1 MSENKGLFAMFGAA
15 APSPAPAPIKKAE
28 DIKTKEE
35 LAREAA
41 YALKHKKQLNG
52 AASAATTTNGSSGG
66 GAWKIASK
74 RGSRGLALKARA
86 MGKNVTVTESKTIV
100 PDVDDGDVA
109 MGGMGKKKKRFTP
122 YGGRGRTKPATQALQ
137 IQKPEER
144 IDILIAGFESGTEAG
159 VVPFLIQKSK
169 KKWEPVDVKLDQGQ
183 MLVTVNDPLIA
194 RILVRLDGYI
204 FGAQQLRIRFFDP
217 TLAAASTASP
227 VASEGNK
234 KLSTIDIMRNFLK
247 SRWNGEIKFLNL
259 DDMSADPILKKSG
272 IKPPG
277 APGASASV
285 GPALMKLAGEMFSD
299 VVTISFARNH
309 LKNVQQISTLA
320 QYLPNIQNLS
330 LQDNLIKEYDH
341 LEALSGT
348 GKLKYLR
355 ELLMAGNPLRENEI
369 KQRGNDR
376 AYIRQMVKRFPSLVL
391 LDSCP
396 VQLSEQEIATV
407 HKTGRVLPLDNK
419 PNLFDNEVSQAA
431 AIDFISKYYQQFDTN
446 RAVLAALYDSNAIFS
461 VTSNVK
467 LRAQQKIRRKD
478 KKKMMDDEE
487 KLTWAALSR
496 NLMGKSKRQEGKGL
510 MVGPEVIGTTLCRL
524 PTTIHDLQ
532 KVEDFVVD
540 AHQSPVGL
548 LISLHGEF
556 KEEESTPP
564 LSYDRTFLLRP
575 ATPDSPAM
583 ASGWPYIIMNDMLCV
598 RDYIGNQGF
607 KPQAAVPTS
616 IFASYPGV

>member
-1 MSENKGLFAMFGAA
+1 MSENKGLFALFGAA
-15 APSPAPAPIKKAE
+15 VPAQAPSPIKKAE

-41 YALKHKKQLNG
+41 YAVKHKKQISVAAAAPANG
-52 AASAATTTNGSSGG
+52 GS
-66 GAWKIASK
+66 AWKIASTK
-74 RGSRGLALKARA
+74 RSRGLATKAKA
-86 MGKNVTVTESKTIV
+86 LGKTVTVTENKISV

-109 MGGMGKKKKRFTP
+109 MGGMGGKKKKRFTP
-122 YGGRGRTKPATQALQ
+122 YGGRGMTKPAQATQ

-144 IDILIAGFESGTEAG
+144 IDILIAGFEAGTEAG
-159 VVPFLIQKSK
+159 IVPFLVQKSK

-183 MLVTVNDPLIA
+183 MLLTVNDPLVA

-204 FGAQQLRIRFFDP
+204 FGAQQIRIRFFDP
-217 TLAAASTASP
+217 ALAAALASP
-227 VASEGNK
+227 SSDANK
-234 KLSTIDIMRNFLK
+234 KPTTIDIMRNFLR
-247 SRWNGEIKFLNL
+247 SRWNGDAKFLNL
-259 DDMSADPILKKSG
+259 DDMSADPILKKSA

-277 APGASASV
+277 APGAGSSV

-309 LKNVQQISTLA
+309 LKNVQPISTVA
-320 QYLPNIQNLS
+320 QYLPNVQNLS

-348 GKLKYLR
+348 GKLTHLR
-355 ELLMAGNPLRENEI
+355 ELLMAGNPLRESEI
-369 KQRGNDR
+369 KHRGNDR
-376 AYIRQMVKRFPSLVL
+376 AYVRQMVKRFPSLVL

-396 VQLSEQEIATV
+396 VQLSEHEKTTI
-407 HKTGRVLPLDNK
+407 HKTGRVLPLDNR
-419 PNLFDNEVSQAA
+419 PNFFDNDVSQSAA
-431 AIDFISKYYQQFDTN
+431 VDFISKYYQQFDAN
-446 RAVLAALYDSNAIFS
+446 RALLSALYDSNAIFS

-467 LRAQQKIRRKD
+467 LRAQRKIRRKD

-487 KLTWAALSR
+487 KLSWASLSR
-496 NLMGKSKRQEGKGL
+496 NLVGKSKRQEGKGL
-510 MVGPEVIGTTLCRL
+510 MVGPEVISNTLCRL
-524 PTTIHDLQ
+524 PPTIHNLQ
-532 KVEDFVVD
+532 KVQDFVVD

-548 LISLHGEF
+548 FISLHGEF
-556 KEEESTPP
+556 KEEEATPP

-583 ASGWPYIIMNDMLCV
+583 AAGWPYIIMNDMLHV
-598 RDYIGNQGF
+598 RDYNGNQGF
-607 KPQAAVPTS
+607 KPQVTIPTS

>member
-1 MSENKGLFAMFGAA
+1 MSESKGLFAMFGAA
-15 APSPAPAPIKKAE
+15 APAPAPAPIKKAE

-41 YALKHKKQLNG
+41 YALKHKKQING
-52 AASAATTTNGSSGG
+52 AASSAAAATANGPSGG
-66 GAWKIASK
+66 GAWKTASK
-74 RGSRGLALKARA
+74 RGSRGLALKARS
-86 MGKNVTVTESKTIV
+86 MGKTVTVTESKTLV

-122 YGGRGRTKPATQALQ
+122 YGGRGRTKPTSPALQ

-144 IDILIAGFESGTEAG
+144 IDILVAGFEPGTEAG
-159 VVPFLIQKSK
+159 VVPYLVQKSK

-183 MLVTVNDPLIA
+183 MLITVNDPLIA

-217 TLAAASTASP
+217 TLAAVSTPPATP
-227 VASEGNK
+227 EGNK

-259 DDMSADPILKKSG
+259 DDMSADPILKKSA

-330 LQDNLIKEYDH
+330 LQENLIKDYDH

-348 GKLKYLR
+348 GKLKCLR

-419 PNLFDNEVSQAA
+419 PNLFDNEVSQSA

-496 NLMGKSKRQEGKGL
+496 NSMGKSKRQEGKGL

-532 KVEDFVVD
+532 KVDDFVVD
-540 AHQSPVGL
+540 AHQSPAGL

-556 KEEESTPP
+556 KEDESTPP

-575 ATPDSPAM
+575 ATPDSP
-583 ASGWPYIIMNDMLCV
+583 
-598 RDYIGNQGF
+598 
-607 KPQAAVPTS
+607 
-616 IFASYPGV
+616 

>member
-1 MSENKGLFAMFGAA
+1 
-15 APSPAPAPIKKAE
+15 
-28 DIKTKEE
+28 
-35 LAREAA
+35 
-41 YALKHKKQLNG
+41 
-52 AASAATTTNGSSGG
+52 
-66 GAWKIASK
+66 
-74 RGSRGLALKARA
+74 
-86 MGKNVTVTESKTIV
+86 
-100 PDVDDGDVA
+100 
-109 MGGMGKKKKRFTP
+109 MGGFVLTELLLCSTP

-144 IDILIAGFESGTEAG
+144 IDILIAGFEAG

-496 NLMGKSKRQEGKGL
+496 NLMGKSKRKL
-510 MVGPEVIGTTLCRL
+510 
-524 PTTIHDLQ
+524 
-532 KVEDFVVD
+532 
-540 AHQSPVGL
+540 
-548 LISLHGEF
+548 
-556 KEEESTPP
+556 
-564 LSYDRTFLLRP
+564 
-575 ATPDSPAM
+575 
-583 ASGWPYIIMNDMLCV
+583 
-598 RDYIGNQGF
+598 
-607 KPQAAVPTS
+607 
-616 IFASYPGV
+616 

>member
-1 MSENKGLFAMFGAA
+1 MSENKGLFAMFGAEV
-15 APSPAPAPIKKAE
+15 PGPIKKAE

-41 YALKHKKQLNG
+41 YALKHKKQINNATAAA
-52 AASAATTTNGSSGG
+52 AASSAAHSSGG
-66 GAWKIASK
+66 GAWKIASTRK
-74 RGSRGLALKARA
+74 SRGLASKAKTLGRT
-86 MGKNVTVTESKTIV
+86 VTVTESKTRV
-100 PDVDDGDVA
+100 DGVDDVDDGDVA
-109 MGGMGKKKKRFTP
+109 MGGMGNKKKKRFTP
-122 YGGRGRTKPATQALQ
+122 YGGRGKTKPAQPLQ
-137 IQKPEER
+137 IQKPQER
-144 IDILIAGFESGTEAG
+144 IDILIAGFETGTEAG
-159 VVPFLIQKSK
+159 IVPFLVQKSK
-169 KKWEPVDVKLDQGQ
+169 KQWDPVDVKLDQGQ
-183 MLVTVNDPLIA
+183 MLLTVGDPLIA

-217 TLAAASTASP
+217 AVSAALAPPSSDAN
-227 VASEGNK
+227 E
-234 KLSTIDIMRNFLK
+234 KLTTIDIMRNFLK
-247 SRWNGEIKFLNL
+247 SRWNGDSKFLNL
-259 DDMSADPILKKSG
+259 DDMSADPILKKSA

-299 VVTISFARNH
+299 VVTISFARNK
-309 LKNVQQISTLA
+309 LKNVQPISTLA
-320 QYLPNIQNLS
+320 QYLPNVQNLS
-330 LQDNLIKEYDH
+330 LQDNLIKEFDH

-348 GKLKYLR
+348 GKLAHLR
-355 ELLMAGNPLRENEI
+355 ELLMAGNPLRESQI
-369 KQRGNDR
+369 KQKGHDR
-376 AYIRQMVKRFPSLVL
+376 LYIRQIVKRFPSLVL
-391 LDSCP
+391 LDSRP
-396 VQLSEQEIATV
+396 VQLSEHEMATV

-419 PNLFDNEVSQAA
+419 PNFFDNEVSQSA
-431 AIDFISKYYQQFDTN
+431 AIDFLSKYYQQFDTN
-446 RAVLAALYDSNAIFS
+446 RAILGTLYDNNAIFS

-478 KKKMMDDEE
+478 KKKMMDDEDR
-487 KLTWAALSR
+487 LSWASISR

-510 MVGPEVIGTTLCRL
+510 MVGPEVICSTLCRL
-524 PTTIHDLQ
+524 PPTIHDLQ
-532 KVEDFVVD
+532 KVQDFVVD

-583 ASGWPYIIMNDMLCV
+583 AAGWPYIIMNDMLSV

-607 KPQAAVPTS
+607 KPQAAIPTS
-616 IFASYPGV
+616 IFASYPGA